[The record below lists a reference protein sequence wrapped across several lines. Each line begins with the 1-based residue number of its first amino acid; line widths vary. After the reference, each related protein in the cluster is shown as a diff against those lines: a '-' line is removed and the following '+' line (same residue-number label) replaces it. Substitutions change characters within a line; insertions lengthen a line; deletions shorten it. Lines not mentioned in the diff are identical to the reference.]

1 VTNRIVITER
11 SNAGALRIL
20 DSLGN
25 HDLEFSP
32 SIEIFDGYEGTS
44 RFQQA
49 MSSGPTDFYYPA
61 LAVPVDHK
69 TNESFICPQ
78 DHIDLAK
85 TFIRNSADFLFLGF
99 SALDTHVVDLFR
111 DAQRVHR
118 LLVVDRADD
127 EASHIIERISRVNP
141 IFAPPAHVGLANPP
155 NYNGTFQQFIKS
167 NYLRTVFLQSSQ
179 TVGVYN
185 PAHI

>member
-1 VTNRIVITER
+1 
-11 SNAGALRIL
+11 
-20 DSLGN
+20 
-25 HDLEFSP
+25 
-32 SIEIFDGYEGTS
+32 
-44 RFQQA
+44 